1 MISIYLIVA
10 IVCALLLIIMAA
22 FSDFG
27 DFDTDVDVDL
37 GADMDVDGGVD
48 LGGHGDFHGGDI
60 SPLSIPVILVFGTVF
75 GATGS
80 IFEDILENQL
90 LVPVY
95 ATILGL
101 AVTAVVFV
109 ILVKV
114 FIKTQAHTQV
124 DLAELVGSECET
136 TMPISSDSP
145 GQIMVI
151 TDERGRTLLTATSN
165 VNIPTNTVVKITGI
179 VGNGVRVI
187 PKSGG
192 ENNE

>member
-1 MISIYLIVA
+1 MISIYLIIA
-10 IVCALLLIIMAA
+10 IICALLLVIMAA

-27 DFDTDVDVDL
+27 DFD
-37 GADMDVDGGVD
+37 ADMDVDVDAGVD
-48 LGGHGDFHGGDI
+48 LSGHGDFHGGDI
-60 SPLSIPVILVFGTVF
+60 SPLSIPVMLVFGTVF

-80 IFEDILENQL
+80 IFENILANQY

-95 ATILGL
+95 ASIIGI
-101 AVTAVVFV
+101 AITAVVFV

-114 FIKTQAHTQV
+114 FIKTQMHTQV
-124 DLAELVGSECET
+124 DLDKLVGFDCET
-136 TMPISSDSP
+136 TMPITSDTP

-165 VNIPTNTVVKITGI
+165 VSIPTNATVTITKI
-179 VGNGVRVI
+179 VGNGVIVI

-192 ENNE
+192 E

>member
-1 MISIYLIVA
+1 MKKMISLYLMVA
-10 IVCALLLIIMAA
+10 IICALLLVIMAA

-27 DFDTDVDVDL
+27 HIDTDVDVDI
-37 GADMDVDGGVD
+37 GADMDVDGGMD
-48 LGGHGDFHGGDI
+48 LGHGDFHGGDI

-80 IFEDILENQL
+80 IFEGILENQL

-95 ATILGL
+95 ATLLGL

-124 DLAELVGSECET
+124 DLKELVGSECET
-136 TMPISSDSP
+136 TMPISADAP

-165 VNIPTNTVVKITGI
+165 VSIPTNTVVKITKV
-179 VGNGVRVI
+179 VGNGVSVI

-192 ENNE
+192 E

>member
-1 MISIYLIVA
+1 MISLYLIVA

-27 DFDTDVDVDL
+27 DLDTDVDVDI
-37 GADMDVDGGVD
+37 GADMDVDGGID
-48 LGGHGDFHGGDI
+48 LGHGDFHGGDI

-80 IFEDILENQL
+80 IFEEILSNQI

-95 ATILGL
+95 ATLIGI

-109 ILVKV
+109 ILVRV

-124 DLAELVGSECET
+124 DLAELVGAECET
-136 TMPISSDSP
+136 TMPIKPGSP

-151 TDERGRTLLTATSN
+151 TDERSRTLLTATSD
-165 VNIPTNTVVKITGI
+165 VNIPTNAMVTITKI
-179 VGNGVRVI
+179 VGNGVSVI
-187 PKSGG
+187 PKRGG
-192 ENNE
+192 E

>member
-1 MISIYLIVA
+1 MISIYLMVA
-10 IVCALLLIIMAA
+10 IVCALLLVIMAA

-27 DFDTDVDVDL
+27 DLDTDVDVDI
-37 GADMDVDGGVD
+37 GADIDVDGGMD
-48 LGGHGDFHGGDI
+48 LGHGDFHGGGI

-80 IFEDILENQL
+80 IFEGILANQL
-90 LVPVY
+90 LVPLF
-95 ATILGL
+95 ATLIGI

-109 ILVKV
+109 ILVRV

-124 DLAELVGSECET
+124 DLAKLVGAECET
-136 TMPISSDSP
+136 TMPIRPGLP

-151 TDERGRTLLTATSN
+151 TDERGRTLLTATSK
-165 VNIPTNTVVKITGI
+165 VDIPTNAMVTITKI
-179 VGNGVRVI
+179 VGNGVNVI

-192 ENNE
+192 E